1 MARRRT
7 ARSVKTV
14 NTKPF
19 VLDDVGA
26 VAPPTSATSV
36 EAGPLSLDGRERID
50 ERRRRWELE
59 RERFERSRRAPAA
72 PVTPEPST
80 GDASGQSSA

>member
-7 ARSVKTV
+7 TRSVKTV

-26 VAPPTSATSV
+26 VAQPTSAST
-36 EAGPLSLDGRERID
+36 ADPGPLRLDGRERID
-50 ERRRRWELE
+50 ERRRRWEEE
-59 RERFERSRRAPAA
+59 RERFERSRRSTSSSTPPAG
-72 PVTPEPST
+72 SD
-80 GDASGQSSA
+80 GSSLPP

>member
-1 MARRRT
+1 VARRRT

-19 VLDDVGA
+19 VFDDVGA
-26 VAPPTSATSV
+26 VPLPASSV
-36 EAGPLSLDGRERID
+36 PVETQPLSLDGRERLD

-59 RERFERSRRAPAA
+59 REKFERSRRPPTDPAA
-72 PVTPEPST
+72 IDPPASP
-80 GDASGQSSA
+80 GDRS